1 MKRTHVT
8 VAGAVAAAALAA
20 TAAGAQPSMPAAH
33 ASRAAKV
40 SLRQTRLGKILVNSA
55 GHTLY
60 LFTRDH
66 AFKNSCVTIREC
78 SDTWPALKTTG
89 RPTAGSGVRASL
101 LSSIRLP
108 HGAGLQVTYAGHPLY
123 TYAVDAG
130 PGETAYVGEHVFGGS
145 WDAVN
150 AAGHAVK

>member
-1 MKRTHVT
+1 MKRAYVT
-8 VAGAVAAAALAA
+8 LATVLAGAALLTSVATGQPRRSSDAHAGRAA
-20 TAAGAQPSMPAAH
+20 T
-33 ASRAAKV
+33 V

-66 AFKNSCVTIREC
+66 ANRSTCATISEC
-78 SDTWPALKTTG
+78 SGTWPPLKVSG
-89 RPTAGSGVRASL
+89 RPTAGPGVRASL
-101 LSSIRLP
+101 LSTIRLP
-108 HGAGLQVTYAGHPLY
+108 HGGTQVTYAGHPLY

-130 PGETAYVGEHVFGGS
+130 PGETAYVGERVFGGN

-150 AAGHAVK
+150 AAGRAVR

>member
-1 MKRTHVT
+1 MKRTHLAV
-8 VAGAVAAAALAA
+8 VAAAAATALAA
-20 TAAGAQPSMPAAH
+20 TAAGAQSSTPVAH
-33 ASRAAKV
+33 TSRVAKV
-40 SLRQTRLGKILVNSA
+40 SLRRTTLGRILVNNA

-66 AFKNSCVTIREC
+66 PFKSSCVAIHEC
-78 SDTWPALKTTG
+78 SETWPPLKSTG
-89 RPTAGSGVRASL
+89 RPLAGPGVRASL
-101 LSSIRLP
+101 LSTIRLP
-108 HGAGLQVTYAGHPLY
+108 HGGGLQVTYAGHPLY

-130 PGETAYVGEHVFGGS
+130 PGETAYVGEHVFGGN